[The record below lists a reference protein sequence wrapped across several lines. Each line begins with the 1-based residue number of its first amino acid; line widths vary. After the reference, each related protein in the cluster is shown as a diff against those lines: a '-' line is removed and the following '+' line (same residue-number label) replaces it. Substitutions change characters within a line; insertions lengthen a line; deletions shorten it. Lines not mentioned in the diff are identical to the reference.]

1 MQLAIILG
9 ELDGF
14 EMIIGFTAF
23 ETSKNLLL
31 LLSLAIRGTI
41 LIIEVPII
49 SSAQ

>member
-1 MQLAIILG
+1 VQLAIILG

-31 LLSLAIRGTI
+31 LSLAIRGTI